1 MQRKISYIIKGEVCV
16 YIYRAYRKIDIHI
29 YKKKMVIMYIKLG
42 CELRKKLMFVFIRDN
57 LNMKR
62 ESKKNEVDEV
72 EKFYLMCEMW
82 WC

>member
-1 MQRKISYIIKGEVCV
+1 
-16 YIYRAYRKIDIHI
+16 
-29 YKKKMVIMYIKLG
+29 MYIKLG